1 MSLIKTGLII
11 GGVGLIAYA
20 AYNYYKVET
29 DLLQNSQYNISDI
42 TIQSISTSAIT
53 LNVGLQLNN
62 SSDINVT
69 LQNLYLDIYIGGQ
82 NVGYIMQTIQTPIAP
97 KSTAVIPL
105 IGTFSL
111 SDSLNIVTSQ
121 LGSLLSTGKINGFD
135 IKTVG
140 TVSVNSGWVSITV
153 PVSFEKTVSI

>member
-29 DLLQNSQYNISDI
+29 DLLQNSQYDI
-42 TIQSISTSAIT
+42 TDISIQSFSTSAIT
-53 LNVGLQLNN
+53 LNVGLQLDNG
-62 SSDINVT
+62 SDINVN
-69 LQNLYLDIYIGGQ
+69 LQNLYLDIYLGGQ

-105 IGTFSL
+105 TGTVSL
-111 SDSLNIVTSQ
+111 SSAFNTVTSQ
-121 LGSLLSTGKINGFD
+121 LGSLFSNAGLD
-135 IKTVG
+135 IKVTG
-140 TVSVNSGWVSITV
+140 TVSVSSGFISTTV